1 MEMVSKKPSKQR
13 KRFFNAPLH
22 KRGKI
27 MSVNLS
33 PELRNK
39 YGKRSIPIRVGDKVR
54 IMRGDNRGI
63 EGKVIRVDRKRY
75 YVYIENVAREK
86 ISGEKVLL
94 PIHYSN
100 LMLIDLDLSDPWRKK
115 ILKIEASGE
124 EGENSD

>member
-1 MEMVSKKPSKQR
+1 MVSKKPSKQR

-33 PELRNK
+33 PELRKK
-39 YGKRSIPIRVGDKVR
+39 YGRRSIPIRVGDKVR

>member
-1 MEMVSKKPSKQR
+1 M
-13 KRFFNAPLH
+13 
-22 KRGKI
+22 
-27 MSVNLS
+27 
-33 PELRNK
+33 
-39 YGKRSIPIRVGDKVR
+39 
-54 IMRGDNRGI
+54 
-63 EGKVIRVDRKRY
+63 
-75 YVYIENVAREK
+75 AREK

>member
-1 MEMVSKKPSKQR
+1 MVSKKPSKQR

-33 PELRNK
+33 PELRKK
-39 YGKRSIPIRVGDKVR
+39 YGRRSIPIRVGDKVK
-54 IMRGDNRGI
+54 IMRGDNKGI
-63 EGKVIRVDRKRY
+63 EGKVIKVDRKRY

-115 ILKIEASGE
+115 ILKIETSGE

>member
-1 MEMVSKKPSKQR
+1 MVSKKPSKQR

-63 EGKVIRVDRKRY
+63 EG
-75 YVYIENVAREK
+75 E
-86 ISGEKVLL
+86 
-94 PIHYSN
+94 SN
-100 LMLIDLDLSDPWRKK
+100 KS
-115 ILKIEASGE
+115 
-124 EGENSD
+124 